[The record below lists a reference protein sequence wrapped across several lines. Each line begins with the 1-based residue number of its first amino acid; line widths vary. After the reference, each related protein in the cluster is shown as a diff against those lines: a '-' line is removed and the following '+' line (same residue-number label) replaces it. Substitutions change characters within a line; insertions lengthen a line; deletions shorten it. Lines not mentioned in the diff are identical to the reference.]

1 MNILLAG
8 ATGAIGHPTIRILVA
23 RGHRVFGTTRRV
35 ERSRD
40 LWALGAVPVVVD
52 VFDMPSLVQVFR
64 ALKPDGVIH
73 QLTDLAM
80 LREPGKLGEALWRNA
95 EIRKTGTANLVK
107 AAVSTGVERLVA
119 QSLGWMYLPG
129 REPQTE
135 QTPLDLH
142 ADGDRGITV
151 AGVAALE
158 ECVLHTPGLR
168 GSVLRYGRIYGPG
181 TGSDSADGNPMP
193 LHVEAA
199 AWAAVL
205 AIEQQAVGAF
215 NVAEPNDHI
224 DTEKIRR
231 ELGWNESLRV

>member
-8 ATGAIGHPTIRILVA
+8 ATGAIGHPTIRILVS
-23 RGHRVFGTTRRV
+23 RGHRLFGTTRRF

-40 LWALGAVPVVVD
+40 LWALGAIPVIVD
-52 VFDMPSLVQVFR
+52 VFDMPSLVRVFR
-64 ALKPDGVIH
+64 AVKPDAVIH

-80 LREPGKLGEALWRNA
+80 FREPGKLGEALRRNA
-95 EIRKTGTANLVK
+95 EIRKTGTANLAQ
-107 AAVSTGVERLVA
+107 AAVSVGVEQMVA
-119 QSLGWMYLPG
+119 QSLGWIYAPC

-135 QTPLDLH
+135 QTPLDVH
-142 ADGDRGITV
+142 AAGDRGVTV

-158 ECVLHTPGLR
+158 GCVLHTPGLH
-168 GSVLRYGRIYGPG
+168 GSVLRYGQIYGPG
-181 TGSDSADGNPMP
+181 TGSDSANGNPLP

-205 AIEQQAVGAF
+205 AIEKQAIGVF

-224 DTEKIRR
+224 STEKIRR
-231 ELGWNESLRV
+231 ELGWNDSLRV